1 VHPGITSS
9 AAHPGATSP
18 RGKSSALEMQKEASV
33 LHADPHP
40 RSVAVRSRTT
50 GWVLS
55 WGADLCGWG
64 RALTLPSPKAI
75 GDRYFSVSYAVFLE
89 AGSFPAASLHLKLCH
104 IQWT

>member
-1 VHPGITSS
+1 
-9 AAHPGATSP
+9 
-18 RGKSSALEMQKEASV
+18 MQKEASV

-40 RSVAVRSRTT
+40 RSVAVRSRTA

-75 GDRYFSVSYAVFLE
+75 GDRYFSVSYAVFME
-89 AGSFPAASLHLKLCH
+89 AGSFPTASLHL
-104 IQWT
+104 